1 MASKPSSPQKEEET
15 ESQQQPK
22 RPKTDEQPPHEAA
35 KPQQEE
41 QAEEIEA
48 EELNQG
54 SNQEQESQQEEQAEE
69 MEVEESSNDPN
80 QQTSDRP
87 FTLDG
92 RNTDKGEE
100 MEVDAKS
107 TKRNTSQTGE
117 EDGFEA
123 PRSKKRTVV
132 QQSSPTV
139 KSWASDNFFEVL
151 NQIETNMHILEI
163 NQDIPTRVYIPTV
176 QKIPTDVASI
186 NSAYLKKQQVVGN
199 KLDWHPDNLTMEE
212 FLNVLQQSVEE
223 GAAFTQ
229 HAQVIASTD
238 YSGIELNTVDSIR
251 RCNIDVLWKMIRTQA
266 QSMNFVLTKL
276 ATNSHSEYSKIVR
289 MHTWHR
295 WIAATQLPMVE
306 SFTNGFKFIFQE
318 HPRWQRL
325 EEISNS
331 PEFFKDA
338 PDHPA
343 LSTELVEDT
352 LSAFELW
359 LA

>member
-1 MASKPSSPQKEEET
+1 MEV
-15 ESQQQPK
+15 
-22 RPKTDEQPPHEAA
+22 
-35 KPQQEE
+35 
-41 QAEEIEA
+41 

-80 QQTSDRP
+80 QQTSDSP
-87 FTLDG
+87 STLDG

-151 NQIETNMHILEI
+151 NQIEANMHTLEI

-176 QKIPTDVASI
+176 QKIPTDVESI
-186 NSAYLKKQQVVGN
+186 NSAYVKKQQVVGN

-212 FLNVLQQSVEE
+212 FLNVLQQSVED

-229 HAQVIASTD
+229 H
-238 YSGIELNTVDSIR
+238 
-251 RCNIDVLWKMIRTQA
+251 
-266 QSMNFVLTKL
+266 
-276 ATNSHSEYSKIVR
+276 
-289 MHTWHR
+289 
-295 WIAATQLPMVE
+295 
-306 SFTNGFKFIFQE
+306 
-318 HPRWQRL
+318 
-325 EEISNS
+325 
-331 PEFFKDA
+331 
-338 PDHPA
+338 
-343 LSTELVEDT
+343 
-352 LSAFELW
+352 
-359 LA
+359 